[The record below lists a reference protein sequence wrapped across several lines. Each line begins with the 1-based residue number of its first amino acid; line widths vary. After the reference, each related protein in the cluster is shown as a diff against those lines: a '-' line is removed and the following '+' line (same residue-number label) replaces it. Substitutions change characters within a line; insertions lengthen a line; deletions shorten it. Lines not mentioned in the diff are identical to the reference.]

1 MCGVKGR
8 RFIILFNK
16 IQSVGLFLKI
26 CTITSLPAEHISA
39 ISQWQIF
46 FKRFTH
52 RMVAKSNWRQNYVTV
67 TACVA
72 YSLCACV
79 LVDVITLWLC
89 VVCASS
95 SAIDQSGGMASSR
108 RRAADSE
115 DDEDEDHE
123 ALDDSDAVSDDSDP
137 ELASP
142 RVIRQTNL
150 GVEFSSFATNLT
162 CSAPQLSCL
171 SHCNYNHVVDTCPLK
186 KFVRGLNLLHDADE
200 YGCNL
205 QRLQHMRNDNNYNAN
220 FVKCIPLNLVAVIR
234 FCCFFMKYH
243 NKFFRFVWMQT

>member
-1 MCGVKGR
+1 
-8 RFIILFNK
+8 
-16 IQSVGLFLKI
+16 
-26 CTITSLPAEHISA
+26 
-39 ISQWQIF
+39 
-46 FKRFTH
+46 
-52 RMVAKSNWRQNYVTV
+52 MVAKSNWRQNYVTV

-95 SAIDQSGGMASSR
+95 STIDQSGGMASSR

-150 GVEFSSFATNLT
+150 GVEFSSFATTLT

-171 SHCNYNHVVDTCPLK
+171 SHCNYNHVVDTFPLK

-205 QRLQHMRNDNNYNAN
+205 QRLQHTRNDNNYNAN
-220 FVKCIPLNLVAVIR
+220 FVKCIPLNLAAVIR
-234 FCCFFMKYH
+234 FCCFFMK
-243 NKFFRFVWMQT
+243 